1 MQALLSVVPRCKHS
15 QYLEMPEVRSRSG
28 ASASADSRKVA
39 SIAFYKLRSPFARLD
54 AFPFALLYPVLLAVW
69 ISSISPAV
77 PAHVPIAAGMPPITV
92 GGEWA
97 TPWLALMPVAGALH
111 ALLWLTTIW
120 SVGMRCT
127 ITCSSTRSLETATHV
142 KVVPTVHN
150 GVAALVPLHRTVTP
164 TEERYAFLFQKRCFE
179 YNADKH
185 TFSKVKVAM
194 KVPLRL
200 ARRRGSPARVMCADV
215 TMGTLVVGTRGVIRS
230 VLTEPQGI
238 HEYRQAKGL
247 VQANAAAEL
256 VK

>member
-1 MQALLSVVPRCKHS
+1 VHALPL
-15 QYLEMPEVRSRSG
+15 YLEMPEVRSRSG
-28 ASASADSRKVA
+28 ASASAESRKVE
-39 SIAFYKLRSPFARLD
+39 SIAFYKLRSPYARLD

-69 ISSISPAV
+69 ISSIGPAV
-77 PAHVPIAAGMPPITV
+77 PAHVPIAEGMPPITV

-120 SVGMRCT
+120 SVGMRCA

-164 TEERYAFLFQKRCFE
+164 TEERYAFVFQKRCFE

-185 TFSKVKVAM
+185 TFGKVKVEM
-194 KVPLRL
+194 KVWTDPFRL
-200 ARRRGSPARVMCADV
+200 AGRRGSPARVMCADV
-215 TMGTLVVGTRGVIRS
+215 TR
-230 VLTEPQGI
+230 VL
-238 HEYRQAKGL
+238 
-247 VQANAAAEL
+247 
-256 VK
+256 